1 MIDDAPFQFWVVIVA
16 GIGFL
21 TDAFGLFAL
30 NVVTPMLGYVYWPST
45 DENVVPSVP
54 SSIKT
59 AMMCS
64 TLAGTML
71 GQIGFG
77 FAADILGRRK
87 MYGLELVIIIVGT
100 MFLLMSSR
108 GEKGSMAIGGWLI
121 TWRAIMGTCESYVTI
136 LYSMDKL
143 AHDDKRNR
151 HWSRLSIVCCRF
163 RLRLPQAKG
172 Y

>member
-1 MIDDAPFQFWVVIVA
+1 LQTIDQAPFQIWVVVVA

-30 NVVTPMLGYVYWPST
+30 NVVTPMLGYVFWPSH
-45 DENVVPSVP
+45 DPDRIPSVP

-64 TLAGTML
+64 TLVGTMV

-100 MFLLMSSR
+100 MFLLMSSN
-108 GEKGSMAIGGWLI
+108 GEKNSMAVGGWLI
-121 TWRAIMGTCESYVTI
+121 TWRAVMGTS
-136 LYSMDKL
+136 S
-143 AHDDKRNR
+143 AHAYTC
-151 HWSRLSIVCCRF
+151 SLS
-163 RLRLPQAKG
+163 G
-172 Y
+172 

>member
-1 MIDDAPFQFWVVIVA
+1 VVVVA

-30 NVVTPMLGYVYWPST
+30 NVVTPMLGYVYWPAKSA
-45 DENVVPSVP
+45 NIPSSVP
-54 SSIKT
+54 TPVRT

-77 FAADILGRRK
+77 FAADVLGRRK

-100 MFLLMSSR
+100 MLLVMSSN
-108 GEKGSMAIGGWLI
+108 GEHNSMAIGGWLI
-121 TWRAIMGTCESYVTI
+121 TWRAIMGTRT
-136 LYSMDKL
+136 
-143 AHDDKRNR
+143 
-151 HWSRLSIVCCRF
+151 
-163 RLRLPQAKG
+163 
-172 Y
+172 

>member
-1 MIDDAPFQFWVVIVA
+1 MA

-30 NVVTPMLGYVYWPST
+30 NVVTPMLGYVYWPDSSGG
-45 DENVVPSVP
+45 VPSVP
-54 SSIKT
+54 SEVKT

-64 TLAGTML
+64 TLAGTMV

-77 FAADILGRRK
+77 LAADILGRRK

-100 MFLLMSSR
+100 MLLLMSSN

-121 TWRAIMGTCESYVTI
+121 TWRAIMG
-136 LYSMDKL
+136 K
-143 AHDDKRNR
+143 
-151 HWSRLSIVCCRF
+151 
-163 RLRLPQAKG
+163 
-172 Y
+172 

>member
-1 MIDDAPFQFWVVIVA
+1 VVVVA

-30 NVVTPMLGYVYWPST
+30 NVVTPMLGYIYWPS
-45 DENVVPSVP
+45 ENGSVP
-54 SSIKT
+54 QVPDSVKT

-71 GQIGFG
+71 GQVGFG

-100 MFLLMSSR
+100 MLLLMSSN
-108 GEKGSMAIGGWLI
+108 GERESMHVAGWLI
-121 TWRAIMGTCESYVTI
+121 TWRAVMGTYHPITNE
-136 LYSMDKL
+136 
-143 AHDDKRNR
+143 
-151 HWSRLSIVCCRF
+151 
-163 RLRLPQAKG
+163 
-172 Y
+172 